1 MKLHKKIR
9 FVLNKT
15 DSIFILKI
23 YLRGCKLKVTSE
35 LLLRKHQQRIP

>member
-35 LLLRKHQQRIP
+35 LPRHKHLLQLP